1 MSTFLPKEKT
11 NAHIEG
17 VVSSIQ
23 ERAKSPELLAAFHR
37 GHDFEALL
45 EKMPDLRS
53 QIAKSSSREVTLAF
67 GGGML
72 DPEGDGVGEP
82 PFGNFW
88 ARLVWTGILGVSGF
102 LVAAAIYMSFV
113 LPAVKAFIALLPF
126 LGIGAIVL
134 AALLTVLYQIRSMRK
149 RK

>member
-11 NAHIEG
+11 NEAVGG
-17 VVSSIQ
+17 VVSAIEQ
-23 ERAKSPELLAAFHR
+23 KAKSPELLAAFHGGR
-37 GHDFEALL
+37 DFEALL
-45 EKMPDLRS
+45 EKMPDIRS
-53 QIAKSSSREVTLAF
+53 QISKGATREVTRAF

-82 PFGNFW
+82 PFGKFW
-88 ARLVWTGILGVSGF
+88 ARLVWGGILGVGGF
-102 LVAAAIYMSFV
+102 LVAAAVYMSFV
-113 LPAVKAFIALLPF
+113 LPAVKAFITLLPF

-134 AALLTVLYQIRSMRK
+134 AALFTVLYQIRSIRK